1 MAKKTSSIRGI
12 ISISFILLMV
22 STLLIIGYI
31 IFSSWKASSEEIIVK
46 MENASGKDILEEIEG
61 LIDLPNSMN
70 AINHNIIEN
79 EIVDMNN
86 PDERDAFFANVI
98 QSSNENIYSISY
110 GMENGEYYGARRN
123 GEGDVEIYRRSN
135 ETNGHSLYYSVTDDM
150 TEGQFV
156 EDHGEYDPRT
166 RTWYTL
172 TKAAAKPIY
181 SPLYKHFVKDDLVLA
196 STYPIYN
203 REGIFQGVLGTRITL
218 SNLNG
223 FLKETVAD
231 RMATALV
238 VERSTGELIANSVDI
253 PAFQTRPDGSLA
265 RVTIESIGNQSIAE
279 AYEQYKQTGEN
290 KIITKAEQGNLH
302 IKLTEYQLDGVNW
315 LIITAIPDYQLTA
328 DINRNIKT
336 AIFLS
341 IIALLLSMVIYQK
354 VTNIILK
361 PINDLIQTAE
371 KFSKGELLQRAK
383 IYKNDEIGKLSRV
396 FNHMAEELYKH
407 INHLEEKVKQRTSAI
422 EKANIE
428 LKYATAAAEKANQA
442 KSEFLANMSHEIR
455 TPLNAVIGLS
465 ELLQNT
471 IKDERQ
477 HNYIKT
483 IHTAGNSLLLIINDI
498 LDLSKIE
505 AGKIELHYKPIKL
518 HGIFKEIEMFFI
530 PAIRNKEI
538 DFFID
543 IPDDLP
549 ELILFDEVRMRQIL
563 LNLVGNAV
571 KFTENGHVKLSI
583 KATPSTTSDI
593 SLVNLHLS
601 VEDTGIG
608 IPEGERQRIFE
619 AFTQIS
625 GQSIKKY
632 GGTGL
637 GLSITKKLVEMMNGK
652 ISVESEAGKGS
663 LFHVE
668 FTNVQIVDI
677 EPLPEETDSSH
688 FWKYKFVDTTILFV
702 NDSETNR
709 FLLKEMLSKAGIR
722 VLLAK
727 NGYEALQIC
736 KLKKP
741 DLIITDL
748 AMPVMDGFETS
759 VKLKGNM
766 ETSNIPIIAL
776 SAANLEEFPEGHE
789 FDALIMKPVN
799 IASLLSAI
807 SQFIAQKEDEIIP
820 DSNAGPNREKA
831 IRKGC
836 ITPEGL
842 ADIKVQ
848 VEPLLKK
855 LETSIIMSNVEGL
868 AQILIQLGE
877 QYQSDCITTEGKE
890 LMGYAGCYDIVNI
903 KAKLKH
909 IEKILLGGN
918 QNEE

>member
-1 MAKKTSSIRGI
+1 MAKKTSSIRGM

-22 STLLIIGYI
+22 GTLVTIGYI
-31 IFSSWKASSEEIIVK
+31 IFSSWKTSSENTIVK
-46 MENASGKDILEEIEG
+46 MENASGKDILEEIET

-79 EIVDMNN
+79 DIVDMNN
-86 PDERDAFFANVI
+86 PEERDAFFASII

-123 GEGDVEIYRRSN
+123 GEGEVEIYRRST

-150 TEGQFV
+150 TEGQFI
-156 EDHGEYDPRT
+156 EDYGKFDPRT
-166 RTWYTL
+166 RTWYKL
-172 TKAAAKPIY
+172 TKEAGTPIY
-181 SPLYKHFVKDDLVLA
+181 TPLYKHFIKDDLVLA

-203 REGIFQGVLGTRITL
+203 KEDVFQGVLGTRITL
-218 SNLNG
+218 SSLNG
-223 FLKETVAD
+223 FLQEVVAD

-238 VERSTGELIANSVDI
+238 VERDTGELVANSADI
-253 PAFQTRPDGSLA
+253 PAFETRPDGSFE
-265 RVTIESIGNQSIAE
+265 RVTIKSIENQSIVE

-290 KIITKAEQGNLH
+290 KFIKKAEHGNLH

-315 LIITAIPDYQLTA
+315 LIITSIPDYQLTA

-336 AIFLS
+336 AIILS
-341 IIALLLSMVIYQK
+341 IMALLLSLVIYRK

-407 INHLEEKVKQRTSAI
+407 INHLEEKVKHRTAAI
-422 EKANIE
+422 EKANVE
-428 LKYATAAAEKANQA
+428 LKYAKAAAEKANQA

-471 IKDERQ
+471 IKDEKQ
-477 HNYIKT
+477 QNYIKT

-518 HGIFKEIEMFFI
+518 HNIFKEIEMFFI
-530 PAIRNKEI
+530 PAISNKEI
-538 DFFID
+538 AFLID

-571 KFTENGHVKLSI
+571 KFTESGHIKLSI
-583 KATPSTTSDI
+583 KAASSARSDM

-608 IPEGERQRIFE
+608 IPEGEKQRIFD

-637 GLSITKKLVEMMNGK
+637 GLSITRKLVEMMNGK

-663 LFHVE
+663 SFHIE
-668 FTNVQIVDI
+668 FAHVQIVDI

-688 FWKYKFVDTTILFV
+688 FWKYKFVNTTILFV

-722 VLLAK
+722 VFLAK
-727 NGYEALQIC
+727 NGYEALMIC
-736 KLKKP
+736 KLEKP

-748 AMPVMDGFETS
+748 AMPVMDGYETS
-759 VKLKGNM
+759 IKLK
-766 ETSNIPIIAL
+766 EDVKTADIPIIAF
-776 SAANLEEFPEGHE
+776 SAANGEELSENNE
-789 FDALIMKPVN
+789 FDAIVMKPVN

-807 SQFIAQKEDEIIP
+807 SQFVHQKEDGIP
-820 DSNAGPNREKA
+820 PNSSSINKGKA
-831 IRKGC
+831 LRKGC

-842 ADIKVQ
+842 KDIKDQIV
-848 VEPLLKK
+848 PLLKK
-855 LETSIIMSNVEGL
+855 LESSIIISNVEGL
-868 AQILIQLGE
+868 AETLIQLGE
-877 QYQSDCITTEGKE
+877 QYQSECITAEGKE

-909 IEKILLGGN
+909 IEKILVGGN

>member
-1 MAKKTSSIRGI
+1 MAKKSSSIRGM

-22 STLLIIGYI
+22 STLVSIGYI
-31 IFSSWKASSEEIIVK
+31 IFSNWKTSSENTIVK
-46 MENASGKDILEEIEG
+46 MENASGKDILEEIEA
-61 LIDLPNSMN
+61 LIDLPYSMN

-79 EIVDMNN
+79 GILDMDN
-86 PDERDAFFANVI
+86 PEERDAFFASVI

-123 GEGDVEIYRRSN
+123 GEGNVEVYRRN
-135 ETNGHSLYYSVTDDM
+135 TETNGRSLYYSVTDDM

-156 EDHGEYDPRT
+156 EDYGKFDPRT
-166 RTWYTL
+166 RTWYKL
-172 TKAAAKPIY
+172 TKEAGKPIY
-181 SPLYKHFVKDDLVLA
+181 SPLYKHFIKDDLVLA

-203 REGIFQGVLGTRITL
+203 KEGVFLGVLGTRITL
-218 SNLNG
+218 SSLND
-223 FLKETVAD
+223 FLQEVVAD

-238 VERSTGELIANSVDI
+238 IERDTGELIANSADI
-253 PAFQTRPDGSLA
+253 PAFQTHPDGSFE
-265 RVTIESIGNQSIAE
+265 RVTIKSIEDQSIVE

-290 KIITKAEQGNLH
+290 KFIKKADNGNIH

-315 LIITAIPDYQLTA
+315 LIVTSIPDYQLTA
-328 DINRNIKT
+328 DINKNIKT
-336 AIFLS
+336 AIILS
-341 IIALLLSMVIYQK
+341 IMALLLSLVIYQE

-407 INHLEEKVKQRTSAI
+407 INHLEEKVKQRTAAI

-428 LKYATAAAEKANQA
+428 LKYAKAAAEKANQA

-465 ELLQNT
+465 ELMQNT
-471 IKDERQ
+471 IKDEKQ
-477 HNYIKT
+477 QNYIKT

-518 HGIFKEIEMFFI
+518 HDIFKEIEMFFI

-538 DFFID
+538 EFLID

-571 KFTENGHVKLSI
+571 KFTESGHIRLSI
-583 KATPSTTSDI
+583 KTAPSATSDI
-593 SLVNLHLS
+593 NLVNLHLS

-608 IPEGERQRIFE
+608 IPEGEKQRIFE

-637 GLSITKKLVEMMNGK
+637 GLSITKKLVEMMNGQ
-652 ISVESEAGKGS
+652 IVVESEVGIGS
-663 LFHVE
+663 TFHIE
-668 FTNVQIVDI
+668 FANVQIVDI

-688 FWKYKFVDTTILFV
+688 FWKYKFVNTTILFV

-709 FLLKEMLSKAGIR
+709 LLLKEMLSKAGIH
-722 VLLAK
+722 VLPAK
-727 NGYEALQIC
+727 DGYEAIEIC
-736 KLKKP
+736 KLERP

-748 AMPVMDGFETS
+748 AMPVMDGYGTPT
-759 VKLKGNM
+759 KLKRNM

-776 SAANLEEFPEGHE
+776 SAANVEELPQDNE
-789 FDALIMKPVN
+789 FDAIIMKPVN

-807 SQFIAQKEDEIIP
+807 SQFVHQIDDGIAPNSAAD
-820 DSNAGPNREKA
+820 NREKA

-842 ADIKVQ
+842 NAIREQ
-848 VEPLLKK
+848 VVPLLKK
-855 LETSIIMSNVEGL
+855 LEISIIMSNVERL
-868 AQILIQLGE
+868 AQTLIQLGE
-877 QYQSDCITTEGKE
+877 QYQSECIMTEGKE
-890 LMGYAGCYDIVNI
+890 LLGYAGCYDIVNI